1 VAYTMWKAAI
11 FLNQEVTR
19 GIIFLGGRSS
29 PMRVIDFSFIR
40 FLDHTLRRTA
50 VGRTLLD
57 E

>member
-1 VAYTMWKAAI
+1 MAYTMWKAAI